1 MKKTFFLLATI
12 SLMVACGNNSK
23 KEETPQTEVK
33 TEAPVLNQDSSSKTD
48 EINVTINGT
57 DQMTFDVKEIRVKP
71 GQRVNVTLHHSGSLP
86 KTAMGHNFV
95 LLKKGVDLPTFAE
108 KAMEAADNQ
117 YIPKGSKDIIAYTN
131 LIGGG
136 ETTSVSFYAPTEAGT
151 YEYICSFPGHYAMM
165 KGSLIVE

>member
-71 GQRVNVTLHHSGSLP
+71 GQRVNVTLALY
-86 KTAMGHNFV
+86 
-95 LLKKGVDLPTFAE
+95 LKLQWG
-108 KAMEAADNQ
+108 
-117 YIPKGSKDIIAYTN
+117 II
-131 LIGGG
+131 L
-136 ETTSVSFYAPTEAGT
+136 F
-151 YEYICSFPGHYAMM
+151 F
-165 KGSLIVE
+165 

>member
-33 TEAPVLNQDSSSKTD
+33 TETPVLNQDSSSKTD

-95 LLKKGVDLPTFAE
+95 LLKKMVPKHDCCIVLIFYQCVIIYKSSCSIFKITFYFSTLL
-108 KAMEAADNQ
+108 N
-117 YIPKGSKDIIAYTN
+117 
-131 LIGGG
+131 
-136 ETTSVSFYAPTEAGT
+136 
-151 YEYICSFPGHYAMM
+151 
-165 KGSLIVE
+165 

>member
-108 KAMEAADNQ
+108 KAMSIFKNRIEKIKKTDYN
-117 YIPKGSKDIIAYTN
+117 
-131 LIGGG
+131 
-136 ETTSVSFYAPTEAGT
+136 
-151 YEYICSFPGHYAMM
+151 
-165 KGSLIVE
+165 

>member
-33 TEAPVLNQDSSSKTD
+33 TEAPVLNQDS
-48 EINVTINGT
+48 INGT

-117 YIPKGSKDIIAYTN
+117 YIPKGSKDIIAYTD

-136 ETTSVSFYAPTEAGT
+136 ETTSVSFEAPTEAGT